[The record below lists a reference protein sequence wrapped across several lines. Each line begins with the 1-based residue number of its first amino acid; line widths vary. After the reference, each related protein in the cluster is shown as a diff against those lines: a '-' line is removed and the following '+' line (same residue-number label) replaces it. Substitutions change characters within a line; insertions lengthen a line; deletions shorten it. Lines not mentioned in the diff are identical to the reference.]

1 QNVLFLKEVIS
12 NRMNPMAFYQLTKGR
27 LHRYIENDQIG
38 NLPYSSIYQPVRG
51 NGGQL
56 IGYLQIPYFATQ
68 NELKQEISNFVVILI
83 NIIAFVFL
91 LSGGL
96 ALLISSSITRS
107 FAVVAERMNQLRL
120 SEKNERIEWQG
131 KNEIGV
137 LVEQYNRMVDQLES
151 SAAMLKQN
159 ERELAWREMARQVA
173 HEIKNP
179 LTPMKLSL
187 QFLQKAI
194 KEKHADVPLISER
207 VATNL
212 VGQIDHLSRIAFE
225 FSQFANIGNA
235 RLQQFDL
242 HAVIKDLILLYEI
255 QDNLQID
262 WKKLPQ
268 PLMLN
273 ADVTQMNRLF
283 TNLIQNAAESVAADQ
298 PIQIEI
304 SETIRGNRVLIA
316 IADNGPGIPTE
327 VQPRIFMPNFTT
339 KSSGTGLGLAIC
351 KAIVEKAGGNIWFT
365 TRPGEGTTFFVELPL
380 LRPA

>member
-1 QNVLFLKEVIS
+1 
-12 NRMNPMAFYQLTKGR
+12 
-27 LHRYIENDQIG
+27 
-38 NLPYSSIYQPVRG
+38 
-51 NGGQL
+51 
-56 IGYLQIPYFATQ
+56 
-68 NELKQEISNFVVILI
+68 
-83 NIIAFVFL
+83 
-91 LSGGL
+91 
-96 ALLISSSITRS
+96 
-107 FAVVAERMNQLRL
+107 MNQLRL